1 MKHLGRLVITQLI
14 TIASFAGTL
23 YSVLPIPHPG
33 SPGTADILSLNN
45 LGEVT
50 GWLSVDGGNNIP
62 FVATT
67 SGYQLLA
74 APEPQGARG
83 LSINDSGQVA
93 EQIDSPING
102 VTPAFIATTSSV
114 TPIPLPSPVYTGNS
128 NIPGYSMAFPVGIN
142 NSGELIGTAIG
153 TNIGSNVPPELF
165 IGTPDALELIPLPSG
180 WQPAGL
186 YGFNNSGQVV
196 GELSTNGSVD
206 TYQPF
211 VGTTSGVTF
220 IPIPPSWGLAYA
232 GAINDSGE
240 VAGYGGAPGQGTPIA
255 SSQAFVWSPTSGLT
269 LIPLPPGATY
279 SYLDLEGGPEIN
291 SSGEVIGLSDAGA
304 WIWDQADG
312 VQLVNNLAPMGW
324 TIDGVFGVNNS
335 GQILA
340 TASFAGSRIDYV
352 LLTPESTPE
361 PGSVILTSTAFLV
374 VAIICR
380 SSPPILGQ
388 IETLSAP
395 IAFDAEMLRRS
406 ERVAR
411 ASCGVLRRLRKNRRT
426 DSMSWRAG

>member
-1 MKHLGRLVITQLI
+1 MKHLGRLVVTQLI
-14 TIASFAGTL
+14 TIVSFANTL

-33 SPGTADILSLNN
+33 SPGTADIQGLNN

-50 GWLSVDGGNNIP
+50 GWLSVDGGNDTP

-74 APEPQGARG
+74 TPAPQRALG

-93 EQIDSPING
+93 ELIRGPING

-128 NIPGYSMAFPVGIN
+128 NIPGYSGAIPVGID
-142 NSGELIGTAIG
+142 NSGELIGTVTG
-153 TNIGSNVPPELF
+153 FNVPAELF
-165 IGTPDALELIPLPSG
+165 IGTSNALELIPLPFG

-186 YGFNNSGQVV
+186 YGFNDSGQVV
-196 GELSTNGSVD
+196 GELSTNGSIN
-206 TYQPF
+206 TTRPF

-220 IPIPPSWGLAYA
+220 IPLPPTWDLAYA

-240 VAGYGGAPGQGTPIA
+240 VAGYGGAPAQGTSIA
-255 SSQAFVWSPTSGLT
+255 SAQPFVWSPTSGLT

-279 SYLDLEGGPEIN
+279 SYLDLGAGPEIN
-291 SSGEVIGLSDAGA
+291 SSGEVIGVSDAGA

-312 VQLVNNLAPMGW
+312 VQLLDNEVPAGW
-324 TIDGVFGVNNS
+324 TIGGALGVNTS

-340 TASFAGSRIDYV
+340 TASFEGSPVDYV
-352 LLTPESTPE
+352 LLTPGSTPE
-361 PGSVILTSTAFLV
+361 PGTIILASTAFLV
-374 VAIICR
+374 VGIV
-380 SSPPILGQ
+380 LGV
-388 IETLSAP
+388 
-395 IAFDAEMLRRS
+395 RR
-406 ERVAR
+406 RFL
-411 ASCGVLRRLRKNRRT
+411 GRLKPYLHHRFQC
-426 DSMSWRAG
+426 